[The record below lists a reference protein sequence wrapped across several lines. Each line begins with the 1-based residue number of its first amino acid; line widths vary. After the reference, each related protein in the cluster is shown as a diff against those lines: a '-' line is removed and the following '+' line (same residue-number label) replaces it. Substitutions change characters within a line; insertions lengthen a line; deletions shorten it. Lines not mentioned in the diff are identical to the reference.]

1 MSGEVT
7 VILADDHAMVRSAL
21 ARLLNDTPG
30 LRVVAECATSDDAVS
45 AAIRLAPRVL
55 VMDIDIP
62 GVEAFDAAR
71 SVMARSPETRVIY
84 LSAFSSDRYIEEA
97 LRAHAVGYVTKS
109 EPSEVIVKA
118 IREAAAGGSYF
129 SPQVQARIVVD
140 SGEASLKERAQTRV
154 SLLTLREVEVLR
166 YIARGKSKKEIGS
179 AMKLSVKTIE
189 NHATSLMNK
198 LDIHDRVELT
208 RFALREGLIEL

>member
-1 MSGEVT
+1 MTGEIT
-7 VILADDHAMVRSAL
+7 IILADDHAMVRSAL

-71 SVMARSPETRVIY
+71 SVMARSPETKVIY

-109 EPSEVIVKA
+109 EPPEVIVKA
-118 IREAAAGGSYF
+118 IRAAAAGGGYF
-129 SPQVQARIVVD
+129 SEQVQARIVVD
-140 SGEASLKERAQTRV
+140 SGGARLKERVQTRV

-179 AMKLSVKTIE
+179 AMRLSVKTIE

-198 LDIHDRVELT
+198 LDIHDRVALT
-208 RFALREGLIEL
+208 RFALREGLVEL